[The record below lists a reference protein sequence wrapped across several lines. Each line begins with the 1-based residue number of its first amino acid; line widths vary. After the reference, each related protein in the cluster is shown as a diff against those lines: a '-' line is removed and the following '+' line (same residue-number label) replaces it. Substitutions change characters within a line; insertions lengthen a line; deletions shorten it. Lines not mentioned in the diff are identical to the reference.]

1 MVKVVEAL
9 TKKQMKLFATFPI
22 KLYKGNPYYVPS
34 FIADDMNVKDGK
46 KNFNKCDSEIRCF
59 LAYKD
64 NKLVGRVMA
73 TICHE
78 SNRRHNEKCI
88 RFNRIDFI
96 DDYEVSEALI
106 NEVIKWGKERGL
118 EYIHGPWG
126 YNDTDREGMLT
137 FGFDEFSTYGTA
149 YSYPYYINHM
159 ERLGFNKESEWLEY
173 RFDMSK
179 PDPRYFQVA
188 DILKKRGQFFNACDT
203 MSTKQVVKKYGDGFF
218 ECYNKAYSQL
228 DNFIPIVEEAKK
240 ATLKQFATI
249 LNRHYFSIIVNKK
262 TDKVVAFFIGLPYI
276 GDVLR
281 KAKGRMLLAALPLL
295 HVIRHPKKI
304 ELALL
309 AVDPEYR
316 NSGVHAL
323 TLDAFVKSC
332 QKYKIEDVFL
342 DPILTTNVKML
353 DTCKGMGKSIRA
365 RRQTFKKA
373 IE

>member
-1 MVKVVEAL
+1 MVQIIEAMA
-9 TKKQMKLFATFPI
+9 KKQMKLFAAFPI
-22 KLYKGNPYYVPS
+22 KLYKDNPYYVPS
-34 FIADDMNVKDGK
+34 FITDDMNVKDGK
-46 KNFNKCDSEIRCF
+46 KNLNKCDSEIRCF

-64 NKLVGRVMA
+64 NKLVGRIMA

-78 SNRRHNEKCI
+78 SNKRHNEKCI
-88 RFNRIDFI
+88 RFNRIDFV

-106 NEVIKWGKERGL
+106 NEVIEWGKERGL

-137 FGFDEFSTYGTA
+137 YGFDEISTYGTA
-149 YSYPYYINHM
+149 YSYPYYIEHM
-159 ERLGFNKESEWLEY
+159 ERLGFEKESEWLEY

-179 PDPRYFQVA
+179 PDPRYAKVA
-188 DILKKRGQFFNACDT
+188 EILKKRGQFFNACDK
-203 MSTKQVVKKYGDGFF
+203 MSTKKVIKKYGDGFF
-218 ECYNKAYSQL
+218 ECYNRAYALL
-228 DNFIPIVEEAKK
+228 DNFIPIAEEAKK

-249 LNRHYFSIIVNKK
+249 LNRHYFSIIVDKK
-262 TDKVVAFFIGLPYI
+262 SDRVVAFFIGLPYI

-295 HVIRHPKKI
+295 RVISRPKKI

-309 AVDPEYR
+309 AVDPDYR

-323 TLDAFVKSC
+323 VLDSFVRAC
-332 QKYKIEDVFL
+332 NENKIEDVFL

-353 DTCKGMGKSIRA
+353 ETCKGMEKSLKA
-365 RRQTFKKA
+365 KRQTFKKA
-373 IE
+373 I

>member
-1 MVKVVEAL
+1 M
-9 TKKQMKLFATFPI
+9 
-22 KLYKGNPYYVPS
+22 LYLC
-34 FIADDMNVKDGK
+34 VKD
-46 KNFNKCDSEIRCF
+46 
-59 LAYKD
+59 
-64 NKLVGRVMA
+64 
-73 TICHE
+73 
-78 SNRRHNEKCI
+78 
-88 RFNRIDFI
+88 
-96 DDYEVSEALI
+96 
-106 NEVIKWGKERGL
+106 IKWGKERSL

-149 YSYPYYINHM
+149 YSYPYYISHM

-240 ATLKQFATI
+240 ATLKQFASI